1 MLEYLA
7 SIDWA
12 TVGLW
17 SAVVVLTVVGVVGT
31 IVPALPGMPCIFAG
45 AWLAAWIDHYDKIGT
60 GTLIVLG
67 VITVL
72 GLIIDWCSQTLGA
85 KRAGASSYG
94 TAGALVGTV
103 AGLFFGFIG
112 IFFFPLVG
120 AFVGELIHQ
129 KSFKVA
135 GSVGIATWLGMLIG
149 SAVKTALAFMMVG
162 IMCFALLW

>member
-1 MLEYLA
+1 MFSYLA
-7 SIDWA
+7 GIDWVH
-12 TVGLW
+12 VGLW
-17 SAVVVLTVVGVVGT
+17 SAVVILTVVGVIGT

-45 AWLAAWIDHYDKIGT
+45 AWLAAWIDHYQEIGV
-60 GTLIVLG
+60 GTLIVLA

-72 GLIIDWCSQTLGA
+72 GFVIDWCSQTVGA

-120 AFVGELIHQ
+120 AFIGELIHQ
-129 KSFKVA
+129 KDLKIA
-135 GSVGIATWLGMLIG
+135 GSVGIATWIGMLVG

-162 IMCFALLW
+162 IMILALWL